1 MSKSSSNQFS
11 GTRGQK
17 ITQGLVPA
25 NQKEKV
31 VSWAKATAE
40 YLAGKSKRQRE
51 NFKTACVAFDEE
63 TGKLYFGRNK
73 GINMDASN
81 VKKNDILFGKDG
93 ILPSKSLNGYPTPWN
108 CAETD
113 AINQALNDG
122 EKLKNIH
129 IYTIDTIANNFGKD
143 KKSCLNC
150 KTAYKGRIKKN
161 NTGWIE

>member
-1 MSKSSSNQFS
+1 MSKSSSNQFA

-17 ITQGLVPA
+17 IAQGLVPS

-40 YLAGKSKRQRE
+40 FLSNKSKRQRE
-51 NFKTACVAFDEE
+51 NFKAACVAFDEA
-63 TGKLYFGRNK
+63 TGNLYFGRNG
-73 GINMDASN
+73 GINKSASN
-81 VKKNDILFGKDG
+81 VDKNDILFGKNG
-93 ILPSKSLNGYPTPWN
+93 ILPNKSLNGYPTPWN

-113 AINQALNDG
+113 AINKALNAG
-122 EKLKNIH
+122 AKLENIH
-129 IYTIDTIANNFGKD
+129 IYTINTTKNDFGKD